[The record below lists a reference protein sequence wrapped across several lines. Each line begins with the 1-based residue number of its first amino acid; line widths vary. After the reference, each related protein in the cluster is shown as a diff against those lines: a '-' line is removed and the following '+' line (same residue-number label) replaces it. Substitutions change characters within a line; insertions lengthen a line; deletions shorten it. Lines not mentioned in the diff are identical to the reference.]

1 MTSHDTEPAGE
12 IEVYAIC
19 EAESIPPGEAKAF
32 SLSRITDDGEAR
44 PFRIVVVRVKPREF
58 VGYVN
63 ACPHEKVWLNIGG
76 GTFFNDDNSLLQ
88 CGRHKA
94 RFDIASG
101 LCVEGPCKG
110 ESLEPIPLALIGS
123 DVCLCGI
130 ALVED
135 EAPILDDYDE
145 TMEIMIH
152 PG

>member
-1 MTSHDTEPAGE
+1 MPPAETAPEPE
-12 IEVYAIC
+12 IEVYAVC
-19 EAESIPPGEAKAF
+19 EAESIPPGGAKAF
-32 SLSRITDDGEAR
+32 SLSRVMPDGEAR
-44 PFRIVVVRVKPREF
+44 PFRIVIVRVKPREF

-63 ACPHEKVWLNIGG
+63 VCPHEKVWLNIGG
-76 GTFFNDDNSLLQ
+76 GTFFSDDKALLQ

-101 LCVEGPCKG
+101 LCVDGPCQG

-130 ALVED
+130 ELVED
-135 EAPILDDYDE
+135 EAPVLDDYDE